1 MKRLLVV
8 ILLVALAS
16 PVLARSDKD
25 ECWRRL
31 NHGLSRQDVFSECGS
46 PSYRES
52 GQGDLYVIPRGGDV
66 AVPVTQQVETWV
78 YDYSYEDERSIVIE
92 FKGDKIKKI
101 REGR

>member
-1 MKRLLVV
+1 MKR
-8 ILLVALAS
+8 ILVALLLFVLAS
-16 PVLARSDKD
+16 PALARSDKD

-46 PSYRES
+46 PSYREY
-52 GQGDLYVIPRGGDV
+52 GQGALYAVPHEGGV
-66 AVPVTQQVETWV
+66 AVPVTQRQETWI